1 MQSSDIIVG
10 RLISYVVTQ
19 SNDKKVKD
27 YYLDTL

>member
-10 RLISYVVTQ
+10 RVISYILAET
-19 SNDKKVKD
+19 NDKKVKD